1 MNIKT
6 IKKAD
11 DYVTCLVVGRSLVT
25 RLTRMQCRIQV
36 LFAAFRPQMRPDV
49 WLSVL
54 VYTPLF
60 LASSQQEDRGSIARA
75 HSMNELIDC
84 SMPPILLPFAYM
96 VRSTTTT
103 MINIISGR
111 RRQIFAFAILNADKI
126 RFFVQLQTIGMQNFG
141 LFAAPM
147 ASRVS
152 GFS

>member
-36 LFAAFRPQMRPDV
+36 FFAAFRPQMRPDV

-54 VYTPLF
+54 VYTPQF

-84 SMPPILLPFAYM
+84 SMPPCLLPFAYI

-103 MINIISGR
+103 MINIISGS